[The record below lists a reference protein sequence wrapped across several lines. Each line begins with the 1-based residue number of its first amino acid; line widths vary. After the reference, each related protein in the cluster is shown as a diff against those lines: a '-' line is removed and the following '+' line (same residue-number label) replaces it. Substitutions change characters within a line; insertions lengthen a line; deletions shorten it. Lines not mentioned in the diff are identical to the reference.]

1 MNNVSKKTI
10 VVIFLAL
17 LMAMPAAASPSS
29 ERILPDSVNTGEEFN
44 VTINVSNY
52 GNFSMV
58 NETLPTGFTFENLVT
73 DDNVNVNDDNV
84 NVNDGGYLLFYFFS
98 LDNFTY
104 TLKAHSSAGTYDF
117 DGYLNDSTTTINGSQ
132 SLKVNSVSDPDDTS
146 SSSSGG
152 GGGGGGATGE
162 AFENI
167 ASKYAQLRTV
177 SIGADISYEF
187 DESDIMYVNFKGN
200 TNSGQVKVLIEV
212 LKDTSTLVDEGVP
225 GQAYRHINI
234 WVGNSAFDEDN
245 MEDPVVGFRVSKDW
259 LSDNGV
265 EPSSVSLFHYD
276 NGWEQLVT
284 TQTDEDDDYFYFEA
298 EATAFSPFA
307 ISAVTEEA
315 VSEDETDQDADEPAT
330 DEEETVE
337 EPSTGQEDKQ
347 PDNSV
352 PGFSSMLMVGIIG
365 SLYALF
371 RKKV

>member
-17 LMAMPAAASPSS
+17 LMAMPAAAISPSS
-29 ERILPDSVNTGEEFN
+29 ERILPDSVNTGEQFN
-44 VTINVSNY
+44 VTINVSDY
-52 GNFSMV
+52 GSFAMV
-58 NETLPTGFTFENLVT
+58 NETLPEGFTFVDMVT
-73 DDNVNVNDDNV
+73 DDNINVNET
-84 NVNDGGYLLFYFFS
+84 GQYLLFHFFS

-104 TLKAHSSAGTYDF
+104 TLTAPSSADTYNF
-117 DGYLNDSTTTINGSQ
+117 DGYLNDSTTSIDINGSQ
-132 SLKVNSVSDPDDTS
+132 SLKVNAVSDPDDTS

-177 SIGADISYEF
+177 SIGADIRYEF

-212 LKDTSTLVDEGVP
+212 LKDTSTLVDEDVP

-265 EPSSVSLFHYD
+265 DPSSVSLFHYY

-315 VSEDETDQDADEPAT
+315 VSEEETDQDADEPAT

-337 EPSTGQEDKQ
+337 EPSADEEDKQ
-347 PDNSV
+347 LDNSV
-352 PGFSSMLMVGIIG
+352 PGFSSLLMIGIIG

-371 RKKV
+371 RKEF